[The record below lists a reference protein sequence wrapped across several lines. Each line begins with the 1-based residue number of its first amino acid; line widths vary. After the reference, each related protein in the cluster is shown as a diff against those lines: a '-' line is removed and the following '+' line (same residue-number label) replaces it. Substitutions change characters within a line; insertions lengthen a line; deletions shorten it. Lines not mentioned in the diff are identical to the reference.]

1 MTDNPNIHAEATD
14 LLDSTM
20 SVLEGDI
27 SGMTP
32 QTGKGII
39 DQWIEQLRH
48 ADNTAELADLLEQL
62 KNQLEGGQPDPQ
74 ELSNLLQTMSEQAR
88 EIGTMLGAEG
98 DLATRIE
105 GLSAALRTASGEF
118 GKK

>member
-1 MTDNPNIHAEATD
+1 MTENPNIHAESTD

-39 DQWIEQLRH
+39 DQWVEQLRH
-48 ADNTAELADLLEQL
+48 AGNTAELANLLEQL
-62 KNQLEGGQPDPQ
+62 KNQLEGGKPDPQ
-74 ELSNLLQTMSEQAR
+74 ELANLLKTMSEQAR
-88 EIGTMLGAEG
+88 EIGTTLGAEG
-98 DLATRIE
+98 DMATRIE